1 MYTMDTII
9 HGVCY
14 ESGFSQFII
23 VFCSTVAGLKHRSR
37 GIPNQLMLKNN
48 KARMIDPRV
57 IPTSDQAVQLYE
69 QNGGRLTEPVQFGR
83 DPLEC
88 DAIKKTIREQAFQE
102 KYPSLDLMFHQL
114 VNGDTTLFQQALKF
128 YISTT
133 HHLSHT

>member
-1 MYTMDTII
+1 
-9 HGVCY
+9 
-14 ESGFSQFII
+14 
-23 VFCSTVAGLKHRSR
+23 
-37 GIPNQLMLKNN
+37 MLKNN

-88 DAIKKTIREQAFQE
+88 DAMKKTIREQAFQE

-133 HHLSHT
+133 HRLSHT

>member
-1 MYTMDTII
+1 MDKII

-23 VFCSTVAGLKHRSR
+23 DFCSTVAGLKHRSR

-88 DAIKKTIREQAFQE
+88 DAMKKTIREQAFQE

-133 HHLSHT
+133 HRLSHT